1 MAKKLKDFVDDW
13 SIDSKTASATHKDG
27 LKFKYSTRSIETGKN
42 LEISNLPKWYPTQKA
57 QGMSSDM
64 VDKKLEE
71 LQAEFVEI
79 YKKIIVPER
88 MLLAQGNSIN
98 R

>member
-13 SIDSKTASATHKDG
+13 IINSKEASATHKDG
-27 LKFKYSTRSIETGKN
+27 LKFKFSARSIETGKN
-42 LEISNLPKWYPTQKA
+42 LEISNLPKWYPAQKA

-71 LQAEFVEI
+71 LRAEFVEI

-88 MLLAQGNSIN
+88 MLTMQGKSAN